1 MKTLRSYFSYLT
13 LVISGLWMLSH
24 AESMDHQIISGSS
37 TAAAEQPVLPSSFSL
52 TQSLDTSSA
61 RCLHYFTISSNEYVA
76 VAQLSVNIPGLE
88 VKNLNSGDRDQA
100 GTKIYKK
107 MPEGY
112 ELIQT
117 LDTRGSEDVVFY
129 DYHGQKFLAVA
140 SIGQGKY
147 PNFNSKTKSSI
158 YRWRGDQFEL
168 FQTFDLEGAKHVAM
182 QVINNR
188 LYAFFSTGV
197 TINDGSAAPSQ
208 QSPIYVLDPDTNQ
221 FTLVQSIPTYFA
233 YVLDPFVLDGATYLS
248 LVDAQQGTTIYRMNG
263 KLFEPYQV
271 INQEKNDRHSAVFQT
286 DGKTYLIKTNLYSG
300 TTLYR
305 WQDGRFHLTQT
316 IDTEIT
322 GANGITIYQKNGTTL
337 AFIAHYIGGTRN
349 LPEVK
354 TKSSIYRWDGD
365 QFNFV
370 TYYPSLASSSTEAW
384 SGLDQQSYIGVAN
397 QSTVNFDY
405 RTPSKIYRVN
415 IESLSKND

>member
-1 MKTLRSYFSYLT
+1 M
-13 LVISGLWMLSH
+13 
-24 AESMDHQIISGSS
+24 
-37 TAAAEQPVLPSSFSL
+37 
-52 TQSLDTSSA
+52 
-61 RCLHYFTISSNEYVA
+61 
-76 VAQLSVNIPGLE
+76 
-88 VKNLNSGDRDQA
+88 NS
-100 GTKIYKK
+100 
-107 MPEGY
+107 
-112 ELIQT
+112 
-117 LDTRGSEDVVFY
+117 
-129 DYHGQKFLAVA
+129 
-140 SIGQGKY
+140 
-147 PNFNSKTKSSI
+147 
-158 YRWRGDQFEL
+158 
-168 FQTFDLEGAKHVAM
+168 
-182 QVINNR
+182 
-188 LYAFFSTGV
+188 
-197 TINDGSAAPSQ
+197 
-208 QSPIYVLDPDTNQ
+208 
-221 FTLVQSIPTYFA
+221 
-233 YVLDPFVLDGATYLS
+233 
-248 LVDAQQGTTIYRMNG
+248 

-286 DGKTYLIKTNLYSG
+286 GGKTYLIKTNLYSG

-322 GANGITIYQKNGTTL
+322 GANSITIYQKNGTTL

-370 TYYPSLASSSTEAW
+370 TYYLSLASSSTQAW